1 MAFRLA
7 LNTSTL
13 SFPSPPKMI
22 VQSLLADLAGHAL
35 LAVLPP
41 ENDDF
46 AIEDVPLLR
55 GWNVSSWSS
64 RRQQTLE
71 TSYTPVMPSSA
82 TLSAACVLF
91 RAPSFRQIFPAWSAR
106 TISLFK
112 TPFISSLAT
121 SSSRSDSFRINT
133 CRNTRGYPSLPPAK
147 LSTNLFKELLHV
159 RSHQN
164 CP

>member
-22 VQSLLADLAGHAL
+22 VQSLLADLAAHTL

-46 AIEDVPLLR
+46 AIEDVPRLR
-55 GWNVSSWSS
+55 G
-64 RRQQTLE
+64 
-71 TSYTPVMPSSA
+71 
-82 TLSAACVLF
+82 
-91 RAPSFRQIFPAWSAR
+91 WSAR

-147 LSTNLFKELLHV
+147 LSSNLFKELLHV

-164 CP
+164 C